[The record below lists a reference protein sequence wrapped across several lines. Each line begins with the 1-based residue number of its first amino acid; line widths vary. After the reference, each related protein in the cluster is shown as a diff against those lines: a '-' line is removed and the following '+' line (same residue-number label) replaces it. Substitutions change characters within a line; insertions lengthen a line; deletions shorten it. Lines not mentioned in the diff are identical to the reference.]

1 MDDGGKIKICPLA
14 ILEMKLMK
22 KDYKVV
28 VVGLI
33 QWSNSFL
40 DDATYEELEKTQQ
53 QFLEF
58 YFDS

>member
-1 MDDGGKIKICPLA
+1 MDDGGKIKICPVA

-33 QWSNSFL
+33 
-40 DDATYEELEKTQQ
+40 
-53 QFLEF
+53 
-58 YFDS
+58 

>member
-33 QWSNSFL
+33 
-40 DDATYEELEKTQQ
+40 
-53 QFLEF
+53 
-58 YFDS
+58 